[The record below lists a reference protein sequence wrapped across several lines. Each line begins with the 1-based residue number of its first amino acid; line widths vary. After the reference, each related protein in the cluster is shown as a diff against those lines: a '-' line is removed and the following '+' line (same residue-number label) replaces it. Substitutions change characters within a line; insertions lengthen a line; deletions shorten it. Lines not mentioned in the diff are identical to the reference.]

1 MSMVRDYIMMDICEE
16 IRRNET
22 WWIEF
27 DLYWLHHSSWRKKW
41 LLCPILVEKRVFN
54 FNNHSFVMYLLW
66 NFCSSCFAKDI
77 EEVIF
82 PERPPLLFFFFLIIT
97 HQNPLWPFLKEI
109 PLCGLRSQPHKT
121 WSRTR
126 EDEFWPSMLNNFDGP
141 RAPL

>member
-1 MSMVRDYIMMDICEE
+1 MVRDYIMMDICEE

-27 DLYWLHHSSWRKKW
+27 DLYWLHHSSWRKNDCCALSLWKKESSTLITTALW
-41 LLCPILVEKRVFN
+41 CICFEISVLLVLLRTLKRWFSLRD
-54 FNNHSFVMYLLW
+54 HHC
-66 NFCSSCFAKDI
+66 FC
-77 EEVIF
+77 
-82 PERPPLLFFFFLIIT
+82 FFFLIIT